1 MNAQYIATNI
11 NILSLSDRYI
21 VANILVFRGHELIQ
35 TNNGAYIHLTNIDEN
50 TMNEIYNCLKTKSI
64 FLKTISNHLYTI
76 IKMSQQKRG
85 RPIKN
90 NNKVEINNLIVEFL
104 AKKENNYGAEIC
116 YMKVI
121 DKDARKNETH
131 N

>member
-1 MNAQYIATNI
+1 
-11 NILSLSDRYI
+11 
-21 VANILVFRGHELIQ
+21 
-35 TNNGAYIHLTNIDEN
+35 
-50 TMNEIYNCLKTKSI
+50 
-64 FLKTISNHLYTI
+64 
-76 IKMSQQKRG
+76 MSQKRVG
-85 RPIKN
+85 RPMKKN
-90 NNKVEINNLIVEFL
+90 NKAEINNLIVEFL

>member
-1 MNAQYIATNI
+1 
-11 NILSLSDRYI
+11 
-21 VANILVFRGHELIQ
+21 
-35 TNNGAYIHLTNIDEN
+35 
-50 TMNEIYNCLKTKSI
+50 
-64 FLKTISNHLYTI
+64 
-76 IKMSQQKRG
+76 MSQKRVG
-85 RPIKN
+85 RPMKN